1 MDIRHPDLSGINL
14 VGFRDFFDESNQ
26 RLKTGSEFHGTAMTG
41 ILASNG
47 TFWGRLA
54 SISIALALGPEGSSG
69 QQDISLAIRWCRITK
84 KPILS
89 VQLGSDPAGN
99 GYRN

>member
-26 RLKTGSEFHGTAMTG
+26 EVKDVGSEFHGTMMTG

-47 TFWGRLA
+47 TFLEICLPGLLFPLHWHLVQKGLLA
-54 SISIALALGPEGSSG
+54 NRIESRWQLGGVE
-69 QQDISLAIRWCRITK
+69 LLK
-84 KPILS
+84 KPI
-89 VQLGSDPAGN
+89 
-99 GYRN
+99 